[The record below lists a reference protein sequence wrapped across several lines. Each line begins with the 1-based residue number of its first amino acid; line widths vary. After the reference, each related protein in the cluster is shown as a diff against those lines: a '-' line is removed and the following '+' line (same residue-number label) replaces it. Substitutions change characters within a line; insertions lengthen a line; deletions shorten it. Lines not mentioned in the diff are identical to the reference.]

1 MYFLKKLKND
11 HFIMI
16 TKKITKNKK
25 NQVYGRIED
34 NFRMF
39 TVCSTYPQSNGI

>member
-1 MYFLKKLKND
+1 MTIFND
-11 HFIMI
+11 HQKNHKNKE
-16 TKKITKNKK
+16 KKKK
-25 NQVYGRIED
+25 NQVYGKVED